1 MLFNLSLRQ
10 EFSSYL
16 EKSGVVMRT
25 NSSVTHRA
33 AKRDSIVRVWVVLLL
48 RKETH
53 SICLSVVFRINI
65 ASLLFD
71 IIV

>member
-1 MLFNLSLRQ
+1 
-10 EFSSYL
+10 
-16 EKSGVVMRT
+16 MRT